1 MTGSANTDLVLYLIK
16 NEGYIQYGWLL

>member
-1 MTGSANTDLVLYLIK
+1 MTGSANTDLVIYLIK